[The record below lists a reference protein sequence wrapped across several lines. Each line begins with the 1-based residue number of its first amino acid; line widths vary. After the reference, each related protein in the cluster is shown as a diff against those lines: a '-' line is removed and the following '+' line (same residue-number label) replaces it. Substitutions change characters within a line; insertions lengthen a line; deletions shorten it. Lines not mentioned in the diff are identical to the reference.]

1 MELILEVQTDEFWE
15 GMTVQILETVRVR
28 LRELIKLIDPGERK
42 IVYTDFE
49 DEIGVGNEAP
59 LDSGAVGTD
68 MARFKMKVRQFLD
81 AHREHIA
88 FQKVRRA
95 EQLTKQDVDEL
106 ERMLV
111 DEGVADERRL
121 GALQSTGG
129 LGVFLR
135 SLLGLDRRAAKEAFS
150 AVLDLGSMTA
160 SQLQFIDLILNY
172 LTERGVIEPAI
183 LYESPFTDVN
193 DQGLTGGF

>member
-1 MELILEVQTDEFWE
+1 MRRRRSAWRIGASARGGILRGSTSETD
-15 GMTVQILETVRVR
+15 T
-28 LRELIKLIDPGERK
+28 
-42 IVYTDFE
+42 
-49 DEIGVGNEAP
+49 
-59 LDSGAVGTD
+59 
-68 MARFKMKVRQFLD
+68 ARFKIKVRQFLD
-81 AHREHIA
+81 AHRDHIA

-95 EQLTKQDVDEL
+95 EQLTRQDVEEL

-111 DEGVADERRL
+111 DEGVADEGRL
-121 GALQSTGG
+121 GALRSAGG

-183 LYESPFTDVN
+183 LYESPFTDIN
-193 DQGLTGGF
+193 DQGLTGVFSQEDSKLIIEVIGRLSASAAA